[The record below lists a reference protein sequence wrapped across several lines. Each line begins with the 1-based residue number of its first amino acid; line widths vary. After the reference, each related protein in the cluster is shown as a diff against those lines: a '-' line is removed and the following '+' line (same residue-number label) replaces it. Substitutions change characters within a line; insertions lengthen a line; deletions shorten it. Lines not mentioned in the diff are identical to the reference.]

1 MDNISQKIVRIISQN
16 INYNW
21 KQPFNF
27 DNISKSIGSGFF
39 INNKGLIL
47 TCSHVVDDS
56 KEVYIQLPSEGKTKF
71 KVDVLGICPYFDIAL
86 LEIKNYKNKYFL
98 NLGDSDKINIK
109 DESFAVGFPLGQ
121 DNIKIT
127 KGIISGKED
136 GLFQTDTAIN
146 PGNSGGPLII
156 NGKVIGINSAGISES
171 GNHIIQN
178 VGFSVPIN
186 YFNLFKNDIL
196 KNNIKLIKRNNLGIR
211 YVNLNTDYLEHIN
224 LKLKNGILITHI
236 DKNSPIYKIGLR
248 ENDILYSINN
258 ILIDYEGLTS
268 KKWMKNKLSIRELVM
283 TFKNNEKIKIE
294 FFRKNTKIIKHFN
307 FTNYDKYINT
317 LYPLYEN
324 IDYFIIGG
332 LILMNLNNNLIN
344 KVLNEDYWNSNL
356 IKYTNKINIKK
367 PLIIITDILP
377 NSIIDNL
384 NVLKPYEI
392 ITKINNKNVS
402 TFKSLKS
409 AISKP
414 IINNKIKFI
423 KFETENKKTI
433 VLKLDK
439 ILKSDNSNLN
449 VYKYN
454 IKNTLLNKNY

>member
-1 MDNISQKIVRIISQN
+1 
-16 INYNW
+16 
-21 KQPFNF
+21 
-27 DNISKSIGSGFF
+27 
-39 INNKGLIL
+39 
-47 TCSHVVDDS
+47 
-56 KEVYIQLPSEGKTKF
+56 
-71 KVDVLGICPYFDIAL
+71 
-86 LEIKNYKNKYFL
+86 
-98 NLGDSDKINIK
+98 
-109 DESFAVGFPLGQ
+109 
-121 DNIKIT
+121 
-127 KGIISGKED
+127 
-136 GLFQTDTAIN
+136 
-146 PGNSGGPLII
+146 
-156 NGKVIGINSAGISES
+156 
-171 GNHIIQN
+171 
-178 VGFSVPIN
+178 
-186 YFNLFKNDIL
+186 
-196 KNNIKLIKRNNLGIR
+196 
-211 YVNLNTDYLEHIN
+211 
-224 LKLKNGILITHI
+224 
-236 DKNSPIYKIGLR
+236 
-248 ENDILYSINN
+248 
-258 ILIDYEGLTS
+258 
-268 KKWMKNKLSIRELVM
+268 
-283 TFKNNEKIKIE
+283 
-294 FFRKNTKIIKHFN
+294 KIIKHFN

-344 KVLNEDYWNSNL
+344 KVLNEEYWNSNL